1 MDLFTAYYSHTIHL
15 LKYTTDYKIID
26 ILENNLTKPEKL
38 PLCTND
44 NELTNI
50 NNAILNGCKIIENKP
65 LGIEISNYT
74 NDISYNVSYRTS
86 EHKKFKKMRN
96 RRYNRLYLRM
106 TVDFNNIEE
115 VKKQINFCIH
125 IEYIKNDITYI
136 NYDHTNIIHRY
147 LKFQLEFVNNTL
159 NIIDI
164 GEFLQFIEVNKKFE
178 KYVRLHIENKSIT
191 LDAKSYMDKYYV
203 SRINK
208 LLKTNFTFDDN
219 IILDFN
225 DFNCVYNFM
234 NWIENYTTFKSF
246 ITNCKIMF
254 INYTLKNLFHI
265 MISFNILL
273 PLNKLFGN
281 TYEIYDISNEVVYN
295 LYETLC
301 VKNTYKILHPKFL
314 DTVMIRTFDT
324 YATANDNLYNAFY
337 KYIKF
342 GKQYLL
348 SHTANIDCVCRQ
360 LRNNLFAMSNDR
372 DDYLTKNKQ
381 FESEFSCGMMIVYD
395 TSILDT
401 LILLFHE
408 FDAYTI
414 DLLHSTKNEKIYDK
428 FIKNYCVDVVGS
440 IDYAIEDFIEFTQR
454 NTLYV
459 HKMNDEIEKS
469 LIKYVKLYIDHNG
482 SLPISRIIYN
492 KDINYTSIYE
502 KILHMKNIKGEYY
515 YKVLTKGLMNMII
528 SSMNGAKNHCYE
540 YLFATNDMNNIFI
553 TYYEKKY
560 AENKYDELSLFSIFQ
575 LFCTTLYGYVNSI
588 IKRYTYPYIEL
599 LDYYTLMIKNNQ
611 NESTIKEIVLVKI
624 LHEKLNVTFS
634 TFIELLNEL
643 TINNIFGSQLLV

>member
-1 MDLFTAYYSHTIHL
+1 
-15 LKYTTDYKIID
+15 
-26 ILENNLTKPEKL
+26 
-38 PLCTND
+38 
-44 NELTNI
+44 
-50 NNAILNGCKIIENKP
+50 
-65 LGIEISNYT
+65 
-74 NDISYNVSYRTS
+74 
-86 EHKKFKKMRN
+86 
-96 RRYNRLYLRM
+96 
-106 TVDFNNIEE
+106 
-115 VKKQINFCIH
+115 
-125 IEYIKNDITYI
+125 
-136 NYDHTNIIHRY
+136 
-147 LKFQLEFVNNTL
+147 
-159 NIIDI
+159 
-164 GEFLQFIEVNKKFE
+164 
-178 KYVRLHIENKSIT
+178 
-191 LDAKSYMDKYYV
+191 MDKYYV